1 MFQRIGTSFEVF
13 VMMVQTAC
21 PACGKTGSV
30 PTPYLGKTVGCK
42 RCNTLF
48 KVRTATAPASAL
60 ATAPRIMREQLLM
73 DACALNGE
81 NGWWDDMPP
90 IMVDIPVQLTEE
102 RVPA

>member
-1 MFQRIGTSFEVF
+1 
-13 VMMVQTAC
+13 MMVQTAC
-21 PACGKTGSV
+21 PVCGKTGTV
-30 PTPYLGKTVGCK
+30 PAPYLGRTVGCK

-48 KVRTATAPASAL
+48 KVRTAPAPAPAP
-60 ATAPRIMREQLLM
+60 APRIMQERFLM

-90 IMVDIPVQLTEE
+90 IMVDIPVQLREE